1 MKSSNKLI
9 KIGVELSRW
18 IVAITFIFSGFV
30 KLVDPRGF
38 EYKLEDYLISF
49 GMPDL
54 FFLALPF
61 AVALSTIE
69 LTLGIFLLLGIYR
82 KWTSRLVLTFMMVMT
97 PLTLWVALKNP
108 VKDCGCFGDAI
119 VISNW
124 ATFYKNIVLSICA
137 ILLLL
142 YPNRLR
148 QFFKSKRITNIAAV
162 YTIIFGLFFGIYNII
177 NDPVI
182 DFRPYK
188 IGSNIPKKMHI
199 DPSKSDVFENIFIY
213 KKNGKE
219 QVFTERNYP
228 WNDSTWEFV
237 DMKSK
242 LVKRGAQPEI
252 EDFSIIQ
259 LQYDRDKQSFS
270 DKTDITDSVL
280 HSNRYQF
287 LIISYDINK
296 LDNGS
301 LKRLKAVKKYADT
314 NGYALY
320 LLTASSSEE
329 IKNWEK
335 RARSGFIFC
344 HSDERMLKTFMRSNP
359 GLVLMKNGI
368 IYNKWDSNSIPNVK
382 QLDIP
387 LEQSKLSKIDNLKK
401 KNIQTVVI
409 FAILLLAPFGILK
422 KIE

>member
-1 MKSSNKLI
+1 MKRSNKLI
-9 KIGVELSRW
+9 KTGVELSRW

-30 KLVDPRGF
+30 KLLDPRGF
-38 EYKLEDYLISF
+38 EYKIEDYLISF

-61 AVALSTIE
+61 AVALSTLE
-69 LTLGIFLLLGIYR
+69 LTLGIFILSGIYR
-82 KWTSRLVLTFMMVMT
+82 KWTSRLILAFMIVMT
-97 PLTLWVALKNP
+97 PLTLWVAVKNP

-124 ATFYKNIVLSICA
+124 ATFYKNIILSIFA
-137 ILLLL
+137 IVLLL
-142 YPNRLR
+142 YSNRLH
-148 QFFKSKRITNIAAV
+148 QFFKTQRIMNIAAI
-162 YTIIFGLFFGIYNII
+162 YTIIFGLLFGIYNIV
-177 NDPVI
+177 NEPVI

-188 IGSNIPKKMHI
+188 TGSNIPKKMHI

-219 QVFTERNYP
+219 QVFTEQNYP

-242 LVKRGAQPEI
+242 LVKRGEQPEI

-259 LQYDRDKQSFS
+259 LQYDRDKQNFS
-270 DKTDITDSVL
+270 DKADITDSVL
-280 HSNRYQF
+280 HRNRYQF

-296 LDNGS
+296 LNNES
-301 LKRLKAVKKYADT
+301 LKRLKAIKKYADT

-335 RARSGFIFC
+335 RAQSGFIFC

-359 GLVLMKNGI
+359 GLVLMKDGL
-368 IYNKWDSNSIPNVK
+368 IYNKWDSNSIPNVN
-382 QLDIP
+382 QLDVP
-387 LEQSKLSKIDNLKK
+387 LEQSKLSKMDNTKK
-401 KNIQTVVI
+401 KNIQTVVL
-409 FAILLLAPFGILK
+409 FAILLLAPLGILK